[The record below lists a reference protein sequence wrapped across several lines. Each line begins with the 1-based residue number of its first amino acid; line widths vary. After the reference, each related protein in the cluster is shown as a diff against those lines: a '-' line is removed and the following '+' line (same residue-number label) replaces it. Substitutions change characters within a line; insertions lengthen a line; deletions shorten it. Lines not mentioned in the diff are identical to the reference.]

1 MRTIHRSRLAVL
13 LLLLITAW
21 LYAHTLGFGFM
32 WDDPIW
38 FGRVV
43 GQPIETLVSPMPDY
57 QFYRP
62 ATMLYNRLFLRPD
75 GAFTASML
83 HAAQIGWHLLNV
95 ALVYALSR
103 RLGVGRG
110 AALAVGGLAAWHP
123 FSYQAVAWAAPQQPM
138 VAALQNGAWLA
149 YVEARRRRA
158 GRGLAAG
165 VSIFLFLA
173 ALLAQESTVALAILP
188 LLVEIVLYRRTSN
201 KKTGNAGQRLARS
214 QHRTLEAPVPGAT
227 HAAKKAVFVGF
238 PGPRRP
244 RDGGGEP
251 WKIVLYRKL
260 ALAYPLVAAAFGL
273 LWLQVPRETGY
284 TALAFDGSVALYF
297 LQGFIFP
304 LLGRP
309 AGYDPAR
316 IVAPGVLLALAGLA
330 LGGLLVAARR
340 AGRGRQALF
349 GLVWASLGVAPSI
362 VGLRYSYVHLASRL
376 FYYSSPGVALLW
388 ACALLPESETRFSGK
403 NWVSGVWRTGGAVL
417 LILIALQSCLLLSGF
432 QRTYTVGTVH
442 LDELIQATQSAGE
455 KRLLFVNFP
464 DRYTPKRPPYPLGY
478 WGVTLA
484 PVAVDLGA
492 FPAISTGVHPET
504 ISRRMPAVDFDAR
517 EAGPYQIDMRGAI
530 TPPDELYQ
538 LAHQVDAVYLSRYLP
553 DGAFA
558 LQWAGDVASTPPTLS
573 CALASFGQTLCLQQA
588 HIDLQPGQL
597 SLTLTWLSLAAAQ
610 PHDAIF
616 AHVGTAYQPPI
627 AQDDDD
633 AWLGALPLVN
643 WQPGDTI
650 REQRVILLPENIAP
664 GPYEIRIGVY
674 NRVTGERL
682 PATTPQGERWPDDI
696 VTIGYLP

>member
-1 MRTIHRSRLAVL
+1 MRTIHCSRLAVL

-43 GQPIETLVSPMPDY
+43 GQPITTLISPMPDY

-83 HAAQIGWHLLNV
+83 HAAQIGWHLLNA

-103 RLGVGRG
+103 RLGIGRG

-158 GRGLAAG
+158 GRGLAIG
-165 VSIFLFLA
+165 ISILLFLT

-188 LLVEIVLYRRTSN
+188 LLVEIVWHRRTSSEEARD
-201 KKTGNAGQRLARS
+201 AGR
-214 QHRTLEAPVPGAT
+214 
-227 HAAKKAVFVGF
+227 
-238 PGPRRP
+238 
-244 RDGGGEP
+244 
-251 WKIVLYRKL
+251 WL

-284 TALAFDGSVALYF
+284 TTLAFDGSVAMYF

-309 AGYDPAR
+309 AGYDPAQT
-316 IVAPGVLLALAGLA
+316 VAPGVLLALVGLA
-330 LGGLLVAARR
+330 LGGLFVAARR

-388 ACALLPESETRFSGK
+388 ACALLPESKTRFLGK
-403 NWVSGVWRTGGAVL
+403 NLVSGVWRIGGAVL
-417 LILIALQSCLLLSGF
+417 LILIALQSCLLLNGF
-432 QRTYTVGTVH
+432 QRMYAVGAVH

-492 FPAISTGVHPET
+492 FPAISTGVHPGT
-504 ISRRMPAVDFDAR
+504 ISRQMPAVDFDAR
-517 EAGPYQIDMRGAI
+517 EASPYQIDMRGAI

-538 LAHQVDAVYLSRYLP
+538 LAHQVDAVYLSHYLP

-558 LQWAGDVASTPPTLS
+558 LQWAGDVASTPPTPS
-573 CALASFGQTLCLQQA
+573 CALANFGQTLCLQQA
-588 HIDLQPGQL
+588 QVNLQPGQL

-627 AQDDDD
+627 AQDDGD
-633 AWLGALPLVN
+633 AWLGALPLAN

-650 REQRVILLPENIAP
+650 HEQRIIRLPENIAS
-664 GPYEIRIGVY
+664 GQCEIRIGVY
-674 NRVTGERL
+674 NRITGQRL
-682 PATTPQGERWPDDI
+682 PATTPKGERLPDDI